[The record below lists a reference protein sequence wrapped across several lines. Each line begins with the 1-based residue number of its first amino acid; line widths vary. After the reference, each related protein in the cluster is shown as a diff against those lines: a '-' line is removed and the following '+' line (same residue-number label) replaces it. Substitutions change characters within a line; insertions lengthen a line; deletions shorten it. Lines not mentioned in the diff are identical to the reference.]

1 MTNPDMHQPKKGAP
15 DYRKAWGEMKSAWQN
30 EQAAHFRTRTAF
42 DKEHI
47 EHEQLK
53 KEYNN
58 LQNNYTSNM
67 DDLREA
73 KSKLDKSEEY
83 TDHALDDRDSACKEC
98 RSSVIINWALFGVI
112 VLMIIW
118 VNNYMELIG

>member
-1 MTNPDMHQPKKGAP
+1 MTDKSRHKNKAPK
-15 DYRKAWGEMKSAWQN
+15 YKALYQV
-30 EQAAHFRTRTAF
+30 EQIRHLETRTAF
-42 DKEHI
+42 DIEHI
-47 EHEQLK
+47 AHEQLK
-53 KEYNN
+53 KEYNK

-67 DDLREA
+67 DELREER
-73 KSKLDKSEEY
+73 SKLDKSEEY

-118 VNNYMELIG
+118 INNYMELIG